1 MDRAASRI
9 IPTLGFALISLLCL
23 SETLLCT
30 QPTAEEILAEVR
42 RLFEGIE
49 DYTVEVIAN
58 VDMPGLRA
66 PEMRAKLYYKSPDK
80 LHVES
85 TGLSILPREGVA
97 PDPSR
102 FADRFSS
109 RLDGEEDLEG
119 RTVYRLRLMPKK
131 EFKGEFETVLLV
143 DAERFVVWKIEK
155 LNEGEPFL
163 TVDFEYKLVEDR
175 FFLPSQSRAELFIAR
190 LPGRPGEG
198 YLSGPGREEIE
209 SLFSEEDESP
219 PKNGYATVR
228 FEDYRINIGLADS
241 LFEQQGQAKDRK
253 RR

>member
-1 MDRAASRI
+1 MDRATSRI
-9 IPTLGFALISLLCL
+9 IAALGFALISLLFL
-23 SETLLCT
+23 SETLLCA
-30 QPTAEEILAEVR
+30 QRTAEEILAEVR
-42 RLFEGIE
+42 KLFEGID

-66 PEMRAKLYYKSPDK
+66 PEMRAKLYCKSPDK

-97 PDPSR
+97 PDPDR
-102 FADRFSS
+102 FVDRFSS

-119 RTVYRLRLMPKK
+119 RAVYRVRLIPKK

-143 DAERFVVWKIEK
+143 DVERFVVWKIEK

-163 TVDFEYKLVEDR
+163 TVDFKYELVEDR

-190 LPGRPGEG
+190 LPGRAGEG

-209 SLFSEEDESP
+209 SLFSEEDKSP
-219 PKNGYATVR
+219 PKSGYATVR